1 MARKTNDFYIGKP
14 KRKRPGVHSKSKAS
28 KHKGSPNYLKR
39 YQGQGK

>member
-1 MARKTNDFYIGKP
+1 MARTDNFYLGRP
-14 KRKRPGVHSKSKAS
+14 KRKRPGVHSKNKAS